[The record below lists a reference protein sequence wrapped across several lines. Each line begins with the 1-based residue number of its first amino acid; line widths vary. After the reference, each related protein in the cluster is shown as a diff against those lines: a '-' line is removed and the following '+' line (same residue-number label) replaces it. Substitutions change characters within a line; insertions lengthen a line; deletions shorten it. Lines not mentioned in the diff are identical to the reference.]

1 MRMKREMVLWFV
13 VAASGLADVAAAAGL
28 LRPAAEDQVPTTL
41 VAPPPAA
48 PATAERS
55 EVAFSWPVDPAAPV
69 ESAPSPRVASREYWV
84 TVEAAELRQGFEL
97 FTTAPG
103 ALVRIQP
110 AGPDTEG
117 RIVDPRDLTI
127 APPGGAER
135 PVAEAAD
142 ALASAAELAAADAP
156 FAEGTSAFRLRDELG
171 AGRFLLRAAAAAPGR
186 YLLHVFDRGSALAL
200 VVESA
205 RADYLGGERLA
216 LAARLVDAGVAVA
229 ADRMEGF
236 VVSPAGRMLPV
247 ALRRAADGSFA
258 ATAALPRAVESGAGG
273 LWELVASARG
283 SRDGLVALRTAR
295 VAFAVATPTARLDG
309 SAEPVALRRDGTA
322 VRFGVET
329 AVAGRY
335 ELRGVLWGTDAQGRA
350 VAAAVGH
357 AAAWLEAGRGALT
370 LRFDPAALRAAD
382 LAGPWEVR
390 GLELRDQ
397 GRMGLLERRARALV
411 LTP

>member
-1 MRMKREMVLWFV
+1 MRMKREMVLWLV
-13 VAASGLADVAAAAGL
+13 VLSCGFADVAAAAGL
-28 LRPAAEDQVPTTL
+28 LRPAAGDQVPTTL

-48 PATAERS
+48 PATAERA
-55 EVAFSWPVDPAAPV
+55 EIGFSWPVGPTAPV
-69 ESAPSPRVASREYWV
+69 ESAPPPRAASREYWV
-84 TVEAAELRQGFEL
+84 TVEAAELARGFEL

-110 AGPDTEG
+110 TGPEKDR
-117 RIVDPRDLTI
+117 RIVDPRDLMI
-127 APPGGAER
+127 ASPGGEER
-135 PVAEAAD
+135 PVAEAAE
-142 ALASAAELAAADAP
+142 ALASAEELAAAGAP

-171 AGRFLLRAAAAAPGR
+171 AGRFVLRAASVEPGR

-200 VVESA
+200 EVESA
-205 RADYLGGERLA
+205 RADYLGGGRLA
-216 LAARLVDAGVAVA
+216 LAARLVDAGAAVV

-236 VVSPAGRMLPV
+236 VVSPAGRVMPV

-258 ATAALPRAVESGAGG
+258 ATAALPRAVESGADG

-283 SRDGLVALRTAR
+283 SRDGLVVLRTAR

-309 SAEPVALRRDGTA
+309 SAEPVDLRQDGAA

-335 ELRGVLWGTDAQGRA
+335 ELRGVLWGTDAEGRA
-350 VAAAVGH
+350 AAAAVAH
-357 AAAWLEAGRGALT
+357 SAAWLEAGRGALT
-370 LRFDPAALRAAD
+370 LRFDPAAVKAAD

-411 LTP
+411 LAP